1 MCRPNRRSQ
10 LSAWAAA
17 HTRSGPVTV
26 QALFERAGV
35 PGPPGMVLPGGSP
48 VGLMGGPGDGSD
60 LLAASAGSEGGA
72 TRSETLYIEM
82 RQDNEPVD
90 PLAWFQTDKEG

>member
-1 MCRPNRRSQ
+1 MLRGLVERWTRWFHRS
-10 LSAWAAA
+10 
-17 HTRSGPVTV
+17 HYGRIG
-26 QALFERAGV
+26 E
-35 PGPPGMVLPGGSP
+35 VLPGGSP